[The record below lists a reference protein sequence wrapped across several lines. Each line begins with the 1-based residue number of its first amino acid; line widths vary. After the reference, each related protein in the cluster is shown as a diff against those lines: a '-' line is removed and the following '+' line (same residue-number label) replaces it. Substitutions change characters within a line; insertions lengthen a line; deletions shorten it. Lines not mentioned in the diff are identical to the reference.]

1 MRGHALKPMPETPT
15 RFAERKHPRVRVA
28 LPVELRSGMVM
39 ALGTTEDLSVGGML
53 LTSPVKL
60 DRERDVWVRFNL
72 PSGYSVRTRG
82 SVVHR
87 RPDGRFGLSFGEL
100 ATDDHVALSEMV
112 GRLLGYTRRG
122 ARKARRLHLTV
133 RPVGATEAEQEL
145 AETMLISQHGGL
157 LVTRAHFK
165 LVERIWIT
173 WPERQKSASA
183 KIVFRR
189 IAGPGG
195 LVELGFTFED
205 VENFWEL

>member
-1 MRGHALKPMPETPT
+1 MKSVPGTPT
-15 RFAERKHPRVRVA
+15 ELTERKHPRVRVA
-28 LPVELRSGMVM
+28 LPVELRSGMVT
-39 ALGTTEDLSVGGML
+39 AVGTTEDLSIGGML
-53 LTSPVKL
+53 LASPVKL
-60 DRERDVWVRFNL
+60 ESERDVWLRFNL
-72 PSGYSVRTRG
+72 PGGYSVRTRG

-87 RPDGRFGLSFGEL
+87 RPDGRVGLSFGEL
-100 ATDDHVALSEMV
+100 ATGDHVALSEVV
-112 GRLLGYTRRG
+112 GGLLGYTRRG
-122 ARKARRLHLTV
+122 ARKARRLHVTV

-145 AETMLISQHGGL
+145 AETMLISLHGGL

-173 WPERQKSASA
+173 WPERQRSASA

-189 IAGPGG
+189 VAGPGG